1 MDKKL
6 SFFHRH
12 FVSLN
17 LKMSLRIVGTPLE
30 LTTVERCAY
39 SRSGFSLFSKN
50 WEVYQ
55 AENMQFRE

>member
-55 AENMQFRE
+55 A